1 MQPSLRSLMLVN
13 YQSIT
18 PRMSRPPP
26 SLNTHWTVA
35 LWLFSVGL
43 LVAPEASPVVYLRL
57 GGASF

>member
-1 MQPSLRSLMLVN
+1 MQPSLHSLMLVN

-18 PRMSRPPP
+18 PRMSRPP
-26 SLNTHWTVA
+26 SLNTHWTAA

-43 LVAPEASPVVYLRL
+43 LVAPEASPVVRLRL